1 MNTAPN
7 FGWMLIVGGLALAA
21 IGAIWLFGPS
31 IPWLGH
37 LPGDI
42 HIDRGNTKFYFP
54 LTTCIL
60 LSVAVSLILWLVR
73 LFSR

>member
-1 MNTAPN
+1 MPTNPA
-7 FGWMLIVGGLALAA
+7 FGLTILIGGLILVV
-21 IGAIWLFGPS
+21 IGAILLLGPS

-42 HIDRGNTKFYFP
+42 HYQSGNTRIYFP

-60 LSVAVSLILWLVR
+60 LSVAVSVVLWLVR
-73 LFSR
+73 LFTR